1 MILPTLFISHGSP
14 ETAIA
19 TTPAHDFLQT
29 LGKPYQAIR
38 AALVISAHW
47 ETACPVVG
55 ASERPETI
63 HDFSGFPDELYD
75 IKYPAKGAPKLAAEV
90 ASLLETAGLQCQ
102 IDARRGLDHGA
113 WVPLSLMFP
122 DANIPV
128 FQLSIQKSLD
138 PATHLALGEALTDLR
153 KEGMLVIGS
162 GGAVHPLG
170 YVTFPS
176 PTPFPWAVAFDDWLT
191 DAVQRGDRQALVEYR
206 TKAPYPERAHPRPYH
221 YMPLLVAL
229 GAAGPKAK
237 GKVLHQSWEYG
248 FLSMGMYAFDDQSS

>member
-19 TTPAHDFLQT
+19 DTPAHDFLQT
-29 LGKPYQAIR
+29 LGERYQAVR
-38 AALVISAHW
+38 AALLISAHW
-47 ETACPVVG
+47 ESACPVVS
-55 ASERPETI
+55 ASQHPETI
-63 HDFSGFPDELYD
+63 HDFSGFPDELYQ
-75 IKYPAKGAPKLAAEV
+75 IKYPAQGSPKLAAEI
-90 ASLLETAGLQCQ
+90 AGMLESAGLQCE
-102 IDARRGLDHGA
+102 IDSRRGLDHGA

-128 FQLSIQKSLD
+128 AQLSIQQGLD
-138 PATHLALGEALTDLR
+138 PGVHLALGDALEDLR

-162 GGAVHPLG
+162 GGSVHPLG

-191 DAVQRGDRQALVEYR
+191 DAVQRGDRQALVDYHSE
-206 TKAPYPERAHPRPYH
+206 APFPERAHPRPDH

-229 GAAGPKAK
+229 GAAGPVAK